1 MIIDTE
7 NLKRE
12 DRAAGEASEAS
23 AKPAPNL
30 SAEPNTDGSLTIAK
44 PATSALDKFKSRRAA
59 TIANVEALPTKL
71 SHYKI
76 SNAKDFVRLHPDSAK
91 LLECRAL
98 FCECPDHR
106 PAQR

>member
-44 PATSALDKFKSRRAA
+44 PELAS
-59 TIANVEALPTKL
+59 I
-71 SHYKI
+71 I
-76 SNAKDFVRLHPDSAK
+76 
-91 LLECRAL
+91 
-98 FCECPDHR
+98 
-106 PAQR
+106 